1 MSVSIDGKTTQQR
14 DNVDWVAY
22 DDIKRMDALM
32 KECGIMLMGR
42 ATYES
47 FGDELPN
54 EHALMVVMTTDQSLL
69 DKTQKNVLF
78 TNDSPKNVLQIIEQ
92 KGYSNVV
99 LAGGNV
105 LNASFLRE
113 NLVDELRLII
123 QPIVIGTGKPLFE
136 SSKEVKSF
144 ELVDVQNLNGG
155 VLEVRYRKI

>member
-1 MSVSIDGKTTQQR
+1 
-14 DNVDWVAY
+14 
-22 DDIKRMDALM
+22 
-32 KECGIMLMGR
+32 
-42 ATYES
+42 
-47 FGDELPN
+47 
-54 EHALMVVMTTDQSLL
+54 MVVMTSDQSLL